1 MKVYRITLNDT
12 QFLDVLA
19 DTFSEAIEKI
29 VKYLNEQGNEVS
41 DEVIQNIQVIS
52 EPIDVS

>member
-1 MKVYRITLNDT
+1 
-12 QFLDVLA
+12 VLA